1 MGCPVHIWVPAMA
14 AVAPAATM
22 ARHKLRSLIPSKKH
36 HENPADR
43 LETMQHW
50 SPLTSASTAS
60 ATASAPS
67 TDQAA
72 K

>member
-1 MGCPVHIWVPAMA
+1 MGCPVHIWVPMMA

-22 ARHKLRSLIPSKKH
+22 ARHKLRAVLPSKKPA
-36 HENPADR
+36 ENPADH
-43 LETMQHW
+43 LEDMSRW
-50 SPLTSASTAS
+50 SPVTTST
-60 ATASAPS
+60 P